1 MTKCYFDDCFS
12 SASSLSDVQDRVTV
26 LMGLLNAPTEF
37 YADDVG
43 IPCGMVQTL
52 KHAHLIKEV
61 PGKTR
66 DAFILVNDREELY
79 KRVPVKCW
87 RLTLDRKTYREG
99 LMEYVK
105 EATDMFASAVLIL
118 TQVFPG

>member
-1 MTKCYFDDCFS
+1 MTKYYFDDCFA
-12 SASSLSDVQDRVTV
+12 SASSLSNVQDRLTV
-26 LMGLLNAPTEF
+26 LINLLNAPAEF
-37 YADDVG
+37 YAEDLG
-43 IPCGMVQTL
+43 IPSGMIQTL

-66 DAFILVNDREELY
+66 EAFILVNDREELY

-99 LMEYVK
+99 LEEYMK
-105 EATDMFASAVLIL
+105 EVADVFASALIL
-118 TQVFPG
+118 TKAFPF